1 MFPKAQSVITSL
13 TVKESKGGDHLQ
25 LIYKLKVRSYL
36 GVCQIYKTHCP
47 DHRYVSQERS
57 MHFLNMSQAVK
68 ESPVPKKNL
77 LSTFLSVTYPTDGL
91 QISFT
96 LL

>member
-25 LIYKLKVRSYL
+25 LIYKPKVRSYL

-47 DHRYVSQERS
+47 DHHYVSQERS

-68 ESPVPKKNL
+68 ESPVPK
-77 LSTFLSVTYPTDGL
+77 
-91 QISFT
+91 QSFA
-96 LL
+96 